1 MKVLVIGHPNAVLG
15 FSLVGVSGEVATS
28 AAEANQALDK
38 ALSAKDIGI
47 ILITQDAAKLIGP
60 RMEQLGLR
68 STVPLVVEIPSSAG
82 VDPSQPSLS
91 DIVLRAIGVKI

>member
-15 FSLVGVSGEVATS
+15 FSLVGVDGEAAASVA
-28 AAEANQALDK
+28 EVNQALDK

-60 RMEQLGLR
+60 RMEQLSLR

-82 VDPSQPSLS
+82 ADPSQPSLS

>member
-1 MKVLVIGHPNAVLG
+1 MKMLVIGDPKAVLG
-15 FSLVGVSGEVATS
+15 FSLVGVDGESAAS
-28 AAEANQALDK
+28 AAEVNQALDK

-47 ILITQDAAKLIGP
+47 ILITQDAAKSIGP
-60 RMEQLGLR
+60 RMEQLSLR